1 MVRRAAL
8 EPLPIFQAFRRIR
21 RPTRCIEAASRQDGY
36 VLLEIVCVLAIIG
49 LLAAIILPA
58 IPRATSRARL
68 EGYAVATAALL
79 KADRVAA
86 LRQRVRVETIVNAQA
101 RTISSGTGGRVVQLP
116 ADVQLD
122 AMLAARCYDRLTS
135 MTIDFFPSGMSCGGV
150 IALTHLGVGYE
161 VRVNWLTGGVDV
173 VPHRPL

>member
-8 EPLPIFQAFRRIR
+8 EPLPTFRAFRRAR
-21 RPTRCIEAASRQDGY
+21 RPTLCIDAASRQDGY
-36 VLLEIVCVLAIIG
+36 ILLEIVCVLAIIG

-79 KADRVAA
+79 NGDRIAA
-86 LRQRVRVETIVNAQA
+86 LRRRVRVETLIDAQA
-101 RTISSGTGGRVVQLP
+101 RTIQSGADGHIVQLP
-116 ADVQLD
+116 ADVRLD
-122 AMLAARCYDRLTS
+122 ALLAARCYDRPAGV
-135 MTIDFFPSGMSCGGV
+135 TIDFFPSGESCGGV
-150 IALTHLGVGYE
+150 VALTRGGVGYE

-173 VPHRPL
+173 VPHQPL